1 MISKILDMS
10 PKESERITVAYK
22 KERSRL
28 LGYIRNR
35 IPDRLEA
42 EDILQDVFY
51 QLTIGFSDIRRI
63 ENLTAWL
70 YRVTDNRIIDLF
82 RKKRPVTFSFKENSA
97 EDEDGPLTLEEILPS
112 IETTPGDE
120 ELKEMIWETIEETLT
135 ELPEEQRDLFIQ
147 NEFEEMSFREIS
159 EKTGVGINTLI
170 SRKRYAVLA
179 LRKNLDELYKLLK
192 NN

>member
-1 MISKILDMS
+1 MS
-10 PKESERITVAYK
+10 PKESERISVAYAQ
-22 KERSRL
+22 ERKRL

-35 IPDRLEA
+35 IPDRFEA

-51 QLTIGFSDIRRI
+51 QLTIGFRDIRSI

-70 YRVTDNRIIDLF
+70 YRVADNRITDLF
-82 RKKRPVTFSFKENSA
+82 RKKKPVTFSYKENSS

-112 IETTPGDE
+112 IGSTPGDE
-120 ELKEMIWETIEETLT
+120 ELKEIIWETIEETLS
-135 ELPEEQRDLFIQ
+135 ELPEEQRRVFIE
-147 NEFEEMSFREIS
+147 NEFEDLSFKEIS
-159 EKTGVGINTLI
+159 ERTGTGVNTLI

-179 LRKNLDELYKLLK
+179 LRKRLNELYKLLK

>member
-1 MISKILDMS
+1 MS
-10 PKESERITVAYK
+10 PKESIRITSAY
-22 KERSRL
+22 ENEHNRL
-28 LGYIRNR
+28 LGYIRKR
-35 IPDRLEA
+35 IPNHVEA
-42 EDILQDVFY
+42 EDILQDIFY
-51 QLTIGFSDIRRI
+51 KLTVGFNDIRRI

-70 YRVTDNRIIDLF
+70 YKVADNRINDLF
-82 RKKRPVTFSFKENSA
+82 RKRRHVTFSYSDNVTEG
-97 EDEDGPLTLEEILPS
+97 EDGPLTLEEILPS
-112 IETTPGDE
+112 VGTTPDDE
-120 ELKEMIWETIEETLT
+120 ELKEMIWETIEETLSA
-135 ELPEEQRDLFIQ
+135 LPEEQRSVFID

>member
-1 MISKILDMS
+1 MS

-22 KERSRL
+22 KERNRL

-35 IPDRLEA
+35 IHDQFEA

-51 QLTIGFSDIRRI
+51 QLTLGFRGIRRI

-70 YRVTDNRIIDLF
+70 YRVADNRIIDLF
-82 RKKRPVTFSFKENSA
+82 RKKRTVPFSYKENYA
-97 EDEDGPLTLEEILPS
+97 DDEDGPLTLEEILPS
-112 IETTPGDE
+112 AGTLPDDE
-120 ELKEMIWETIEETLT
+120 EIREIIWETIEETLS
-135 ELPEEQRDLFIQ
+135 ELPEEQSSVFIQ
-147 NEFEEMSFREIS
+147 NEFEDLSFKEIS

-179 LRKNLDELYKLLK
+179 LRNNLQELYKLFK
-192 NN
+192 NY

>member
-1 MISKILDMS
+1 MS
-10 PKESERITVAYK
+10 PGESERIAVAYK
-22 KERSRL
+22 KERNRL

-35 IPDRLEA
+35 IHDRLEA

-51 QLTIGFSDIRRI
+51 QLTIGFRDIRRI

-70 YRVTDNRIIDLF
+70 YKVADNRIIDLF
-82 RKKRPVTFSFKENSA
+82 RKKRPVAFSYKENSA

-112 IETTPGDE
+112 IGASPGDE
-120 ELKEMIWETIEETLT
+120 ELKEIIWETIEETLS
-135 ELPEEQRDLFIQ
+135 EMPEEQRNVFVE
-147 NEFEEMSFREIS
+147 NEFEDLSFKEIS
-159 EKTGVGINTLI
+159 DRTGVGISTLI

-179 LRKNLDELYKLLK
+179 LRKKLNELYKLLK